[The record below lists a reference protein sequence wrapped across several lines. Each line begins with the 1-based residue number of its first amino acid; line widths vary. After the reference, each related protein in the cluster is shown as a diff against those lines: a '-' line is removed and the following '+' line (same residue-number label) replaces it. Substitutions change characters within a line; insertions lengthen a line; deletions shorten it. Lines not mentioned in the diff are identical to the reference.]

1 LTDDDGASSNGGGTI
16 TDLGTLSGG
25 SSSLAT
31 AVNNTGQAAG
41 SSKVPPNAT
50 AVEHGFLW
58 SARVMTDLGTLSN
71 GRSSHARGITNPTNT
86 RPAPGR
92 RRRHDS
98 VFGND
103 SSNYER
109 NAKAAVQRTSGRRI
123 VEFDAQTGLLRL
135 TNQGATRLVVPGQGA
150 IEVAAADTLLLDPLT
165 GDGVSHEVHGR
176 DTSVDVVAL
185 ICALLSG

>member
-1 LTDDDGASSNGGGTI
+1 MGQGQHSPGQFRAFLLVPSGTVLSAAADSSGRFIVPIDDRFSSP
-16 TDLGTLSGG
+16 LFSGMCG
-25 SSSLAT
+25 LPVEIHIEGQLIVAPGKAFAAEANYTAT
-31 AVNNTGQAAG
+31 YTNLQ
-41 SSKVPPNAT
+41 S
-50 AVEHGFLW
+50 
-58 SARVMTDLGTLSN
+58 
-71 GRSSHARGITNPTNT
+71 GRS
-86 RPAPGR
+86 
-92 RRRHDS
+92 
-98 VFGND
+98 VLL
-103 SSNYER
+103 
-109 NAKAAVQRTSGRRI
+109 QRTSGRRI